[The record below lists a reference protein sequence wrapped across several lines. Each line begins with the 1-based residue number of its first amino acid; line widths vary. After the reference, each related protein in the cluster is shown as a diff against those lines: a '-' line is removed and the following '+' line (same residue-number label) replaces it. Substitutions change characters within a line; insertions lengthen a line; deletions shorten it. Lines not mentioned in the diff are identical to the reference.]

1 MTPLSLSNRLSG
13 LMTCPSI
20 IPQPLTLWV
29 ILLFKREDKSSNT
42 VTQHHSQ
49 FCLIPSISLHYI
61 SSQWT
66 VRAILHHFLQALRK
80 TQATHLQSLLP
91 FQHVIKRG
99 EGNPSAADTRS
110 PQSSC
115 WTRIT
120 PSLWLLVHLIS
131 CSVRQIL
138 LGSFYSPLSRDTTYL
153 APNLLPSAYSSSER
167 LLYLRIV
174 THDEQTTEEWK
185 NGFST
190 GFLAF

>member
-49 FCLIPSISLHYI
+49 FCLIPSISLLNI
-61 SSQWT
+61 LFQWT
-66 VRAILHHFLQALRK
+66 VRVAFHYFLQALRK
-80 TQATHLQSLLP
+80 TQATYLQLLP
-91 FQHVIKRG
+91 SFQHVIKRG

-120 PSLWLLVHLIS
+120 PSLWLLVHSIS
-131 CSVRQIL
+131 CSVRIIL
-138 LGSFYSPLSRDTTYL
+138 LWSCYSLLSGATAYP
-153 APNLLPSAYSSSER
+153 APRQFSSS
-167 LLYLRIV
+167 
-174 THDEQTTEEWK
+174 
-185 NGFST
+185 
-190 GFLAF
+190 